1 MSRLVVVSNRIASPD
16 DKGSAGG
23 LAVGVL
29 GALKAAGGLWFGW
42 SGDTGN
48 EDKPLKKVT
57 RGNITWA
64 SFNLSEQDYEEYY
77 CQFSNAVLWP
87 AFHYRLDLVQF
98 QRSAWEGYQ
107 RVNALLVDKLLPLLG
122 DDDIIWVHDYHL
134 LPFACELRKRGVRN
148 RIGFFLHIPF
158 PTPEIFNALPPHLA
172 LLEQMCDFDLLG
184 FQTENDR
191 QAFLDCLAAQT
202 RVSTHKDKQHLAWG
216 KAFRTQVYP
225 IGMEPDEMQIL
236 AVKEAVKN
244 GLLVITGGPG
254 TGKTTTINTI
264 IRYFE
269 SEGMDIALAAP
280 TGRAAKR
287 MSDTT
292 GYEARTIHRMLELNG
307 GMDGNAGFSRNA
319 DHPLETDVI
328 IIDEMSMVDINLM
341 YALLKA
347 VTAGTRLILVGDVNQ
362 LPSVGPGSVLKDII
376 DSEAFPVV
384 KLTKIFRQATQS
396 DIIINAHKIND
407 GEEVVLDNKS
417 MDFFF
422 LKRYEAD
429 KIINVTIQLI
439 AQKLPKFV
447 DASPFDI
454 QVLTPMRKGLLGVE
468 RLNGILQQYLNPK
481 SEDKKE
487 REHGSHIFREG
498 DKVMQTKNNYQLEWE
513 IRSKYGFA
521 IDKGLGVFNGD
532 MGIIKEINEYAETM
546 TVEFDEGR
554 MVDYSLKNLD
564 ELELAYA
571 ITIHKSQGSE
581 YPAVVIP
588 LLNGPQMLMNR
599 NLLYTAVTRAKKCV
613 TLVGDENTFV
623 SMIQNTRQQKRYTG
637 LGEEIR
643 KLVSA

>member
-1 MSRLVVVSNRIASPD
+1 
-16 DKGSAGG
+16 
-23 LAVGVL
+23 
-29 GALKAAGGLWFGW
+29 
-42 SGDTGN
+42 
-48 EDKPLKKVT
+48 
-57 RGNITWA
+57 
-64 SFNLSEQDYEEYY
+64 
-77 CQFSNAVLWP
+77 
-87 AFHYRLDLVQF
+87 
-98 QRSAWEGYQ
+98 
-107 RVNALLVDKLLPLLG
+107 
-122 DDDIIWVHDYHL
+122 
-134 LPFACELRKRGVRN
+134 
-148 RIGFFLHIPF
+148 
-158 PTPEIFNALPPHLA
+158 
-172 LLEQMCDFDLLG
+172 
-184 FQTENDR
+184 
-191 QAFLDCLAAQT
+191 
-202 RVSTHKDKQHLAWG
+202 
-216 KAFRTQVYP
+216 
-225 IGMEPDEMQIL
+225 
-236 AVKEAVKN
+236 
-244 GLLVITGGPG
+244 
-254 TGKTTTINTI
+254 
-264 IRYFE
+264 
-269 SEGMDIALAAP
+269 
-280 TGRAAKR
+280 

-481 SEDKKE
+481 SGDKKE

-513 IRSKYGFA
+513 IRSK
-521 IDKGLGVFNGD
+521 
-532 MGIIKEINEYAETM
+532 
-546 TVEFDEGR
+546 
-554 MVDYSLKNLD
+554 
-564 ELELAYA
+564 
-571 ITIHKSQGSE
+571 
-581 YPAVVIP
+581 
-588 LLNGPQMLMNR
+588 
-599 NLLYTAVTRAKKCV
+599 
-613 TLVGDENTFV
+613 
-623 SMIQNTRQQKRYTG
+623 
-637 LGEEIR
+637 IR
-643 KLVSA
+643 FCD